1 MIYVFIKFHHSYHS
15 QKSILV
21 MVDDCFDEIFVVFA
35 TTSYT
40 IFSDYIYGGES
51 EFTLQTSPP
60 LFSSAPRGTMTFQA
74 P

>member
-1 MIYVFIKFHHSYHS
+1 
-15 QKSILV
+15 